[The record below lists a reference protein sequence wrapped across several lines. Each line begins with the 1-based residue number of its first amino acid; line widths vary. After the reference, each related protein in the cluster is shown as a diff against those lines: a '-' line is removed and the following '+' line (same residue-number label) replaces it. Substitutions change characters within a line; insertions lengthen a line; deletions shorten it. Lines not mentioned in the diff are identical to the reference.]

1 MAKKKETKAK
11 KYQKSVSKGIVSD
24 HGVNTGSI
32 IAQIYRKTTFDNNV
46 SAVEGVDVSVISE
59 AIRKQEVLLAKG
71 DLTSLENMLLGQTHT
86 LNSLFGMLVGKMSI
100 AEQLKHFEV
109 FGRLA
114 LKAQN
119 QTRQSISTLAEI
131 KGIKKATFIHQ
142 VNQAHN
148 QQVNNGAGENLN
160 NSSNEKVIN
169 EVDRSDAS
177 ERARPDQQDETLVIS
192 EDERRASSISSKC
205 TEARHE
211 VSAHNRAAKT
221 VG

>member
-1 MAKKKETKAK
+1 MVKKKETKAK

-46 SAVEGVDVSVISE
+46 STVEGVDVSVISK
-59 AIRKQEVLLAKG
+59 AIREQEVLLAKG

-119 QTRQSISTLAEI
+119 QTRQTASTLAEI
-131 KGIKKATFIHQ
+131 KGVKKTTFIHQ
-142 VNQAHN
+142 LNNAQN
-148 QQVNNGAGENLN
+148 QQVNNGASKKLN
-160 NSSNEKVIN
+160 KSSNERVIN
-169 EVDRSDAS
+169 DVDAS
-177 ERARPDQQDETLVIS
+177 SETISTRENQSDETLALPENTGRKSTIS
-192 EDERRASSISSKC
+192 
-205 TEARHE
+205 HE
-211 VSAHNRAAKT
+211 CNETRDAVSAHNRAAKT